1 METKDVI
8 AFLNQFPGVKAELV
22 AATGVKITSINFI
35 GHVLYETTKGGVDA
49 SNVKKA
55 GYDVDK
61 ELYELAEYSKTK
73 PVPVMLI
80 LQSMYNHEMIAQI
93 MLRIDNSKVLQLPF

>member
-8 AFLNQFPGVKAELV
+8 SFLNQFPGVKAELV
-22 AATGVKITSINFI
+22 AATGVKITNINFL
-35 GHVLYETTKGGVDA
+35 GYVLYETSKGGVDA
-49 SNVKKA
+49 SNVKQA
-55 GYDVDK
+55 GYDVDT
-61 ELYELAEYSKTK
+61 ELYALAEHSKTT

-80 LQSMYNHEMIAQI
+80 LQSMYNHEMIGQI